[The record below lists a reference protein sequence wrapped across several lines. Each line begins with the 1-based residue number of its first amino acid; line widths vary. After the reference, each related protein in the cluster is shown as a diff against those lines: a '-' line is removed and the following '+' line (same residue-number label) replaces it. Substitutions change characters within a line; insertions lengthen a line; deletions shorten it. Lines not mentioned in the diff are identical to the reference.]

1 MNVNTEKTEITWH
14 LQMLSS
20 EELRPKTLL
29 PETQLVRLEIPLPA
43 LNRFFY
49 QEVGKLW
56 QWTDRLNWSEEEWR
70 NWVEREN
77 VQTWMLHLRGT
88 PAGYFELNDQDGDVE
103 IAYFGLLPQFL
114 GKGLGGGFLTAAVE
128 KAWEMGAVRVW
139 VHTCSFDHPNALK
152 NYQARGFQIYH
163 ESLDK

>member
-1 MNVNTEKTEITWH
+1 MNVNTDKTEITWH
-14 LQMLSS
+14 LQMLSP
-20 EELRPKTLL
+20 EELRPKALL
-29 PETQLVRLEIPLPA
+29 LETQLVRLEFPFPA

-77 VQTWMLHLRGT
+77 VQTWMLLLRGT
-88 PAGYFELNDQDGDVE
+88 PAGYFELDNQDGDVE
-103 IAYFGLLPQFL
+103 VAYFGLLPQFL

-128 KAWEMGAVRVW
+128 KAWEMGAARVW

-152 NYQARGFQIYH
+152 NYQARGFQIYR

>member
-1 MNVNTEKTEITWH
+1 MNVNTDKTEITWH
-14 LQMLSS
+14 LQMLSP
-20 EELRPKTLL
+20 EELRPKALL
-29 PETQLVRLEIPLPA
+29 SETPLVRLEIPFPE

-49 QEVGKLW
+49 KEVGKLW

-70 NWVEREN
+70 NWVEREK
-77 VQTWMLHLRGT
+77 VQTWMLHLRGA
-88 PAGYFELNDQDGDVE
+88 PAGYFELDDQDGNVE

-128 KAWEMGAVRVW
+128 KAWEMGAARVW
-139 VHTCSFDHPNALK
+139 VHTCGLDHPNALK
-152 NYQARGFQIYH
+152 NYQDRGFQIYR

>member
-1 MNVNTEKTEITWH
+1 MNVNTDKPEITWY
-14 LQMLSS
+14 LQMLSP
-20 EELRPKTLL
+20 EELRPKALL
-29 PETQLVRLEIPLPA
+29 PETQLVRFEIPLPA

-49 QEVGKLW
+49 HEVGQLW

-88 PAGYFELNDQDGDVE
+88 PAGYFELDDQDGDVE

-128 KAWEMGAVRVW
+128 KAWEMGAARVW
-139 VHTCSFDHPNALK
+139 VHTCSLDHPNALK
-152 NYQARGFQIYH
+152 NYQARGFQIYR
-163 ESLDK
+163 ESLD

>member
-1 MNVNTEKTEITWH
+1 MNVNTDKPEITWY
-14 LQMLSS
+14 LQMLSP
-20 EELRPKTLL
+20 EELRPKALL
-29 PETQLVRLEIPLPA
+29 PETQLVRFEIPLPA

-49 QEVGKLW
+49 HEVGQLW

-88 PAGYFELNDQDGDVE
+88 PAGYFELDDQDGDVE

-128 KAWEMGAVRVW
+128 KAWEMGAGRVW
-139 VHTCSFDHPNALK
+139 VHTCSLDHPNALK
-152 NYQARGFQIYH
+152 NYQARGFQIYS
-163 ESLDK
+163 ESLD

>member
-1 MNVNTEKTEITWH
+1 MNVNTDKTEITWH

-29 PETQLVRLEIPLPA
+29 PETQLVRLEIPLPD

-70 NWVEREN
+70 KWVEREN
-77 VQTWMLHLRGT
+77 VQTWMLLLRGT
-88 PAGYFELNDQDGDVE
+88 PAGYFELDNQDGDVE

-114 GKGLGGGFLTAAVE
+114 GKGLGGGFLPAAVE
-128 KAWEMGAVRVW
+128 KAWEMGAARVW

-152 NYQARGFQIYH
+152 NYQARGFQIYR
-163 ESLDK
+163 ERLD